1 MERDF
6 ELEYRELK
14 QNETPD
20 LWNRIEAGLSEKK
33 IATAPLENES
43 KSIDIERFAVKK
55 QTSWKRWGLLA
66 AACLCV
72 VIIFPAVMI
81 TLTGSHK
88 SNSSSS
94 SGADSAASTDLMES
108 YTSTDAAASAEPAE
122 AFDTASDNVAAE
134 EGKAEP
140 EYTESTAADAG
151 SSMAG
156 GNETAAMED
165 TEASEEEEEEAAA
178 PEITDGQILEGV
190 VVQILQ
196 VDETEE
202 ETVYQAVVLEADTD
216 AVMESSMQI
225 ELICDDETQYDFI
238 REPREEK
245 RLKKEETYEVSL
257 QYEQGRFVVLTAA
270 EKN

>member
-33 IATAPLENES
+33 IAAVPLETES
-43 KSIDIERFAVKK
+43 KRIDIERYVVKK
-55 QTSWKRWGLLA
+55 QTPWKRWGLLA

-72 VIIFPAVMI
+72 VLLFPAMMAGLI
-81 TLTGSHK
+81 GSSK
-88 SNSSSS
+88 SHS

-108 YTSTDAAASAEPAE
+108 YASAN
-122 AFDTASDNVAAE
+122 TTSE
-134 EGKAEP
+134 EGKAES

-156 GNETAAMED
+156 GSETAAMED
-165 TEASEEEEEEAAA
+165 AEASEEEAEEAAA
-178 PEITDGQILEGV
+178 PEISDGQILEGA

-196 VDETEE
+196 VDETGE

-216 AVMESSMQI
+216 AVMESGMQI

-245 RLKKEETYEVSL
+245 GLKKEEIYEVSL
-257 QYEQGRFVVLTAA
+257 QYEQDRFVVLTAA
-270 EKN
+270 KKN

>member
-33 IATAPLENES
+33 IAAVPSENES
-43 KSIDIERFAVKK
+43 KSIDIEHFVMKK
-55 QTSWKRWGLLA
+55 QTTWKRWGLLA

-72 VIIFPAVMI
+72 VIIIPAVMAGLI
-81 TLTGSHK
+81 GSSK
-88 SNSSSS
+88 STSSGSADTAAGAADMNTSSS
-94 SGADSAASTDLMES
+94 
-108 YTSTDAAASAEPAE
+108 AAASAELSE
-122 AFDTASDNVAAE
+122 AFDTAPAEAAAE

-140 EYTESTAADAG
+140 EYTESTTDDAG

-156 GNETAAMED
+156 GSETAAMED
-165 TEASEEEEEEAAA
+165 TEASEEEAAEAAA
-178 PEITDGQILEGV
+178 PEISDGQILEGA

-196 VDETEE
+196 ADETGE
-202 ETVYQAVVLEADTD
+202 ETVFQAVVLEAETD
-216 AVMESSMQI
+216 AVMESGMQI
-225 ELICDDETQYDFI
+225 ELICNDETQYDFI

-245 RLKKEETYEVSL
+245 GLKKEEIYEVSL
-257 QYEQGRFVVLTAA
+257 QYEQDRFVVLTAA
-270 EKN
+270 

>member
-33 IATAPLENES
+33 IAAVPSENES
-43 KSIDIERFAVKK
+43 KSIDIEHFVMKK
-55 QTSWKRWGLLA
+55 QTTWKRWGLLA

-72 VIIFPAVMI
+72 VIIIPAVMAGLI
-81 TLTGSHK
+81 GSSK
-88 SNSSSS
+88 STSRNS
-94 SGADSAASTDLMES
+94 SGADTASGAADMN
-108 YTSTDAAASAEPAE
+108 TSSSAAASAELAE
-122 AFDTASDNVAAE
+122 AFDTAPDNAAAE
-134 EGKAEP
+134 EEKAEA
-140 EYTESTAADAG
+140 EYTESTTDDAG

-156 GNETAAMED
+156 GSETAAAENA
-165 TEASEEEEEEAAA
+165 EASEEAAA
-178 PEITDGQILEGV
+178 DGAVPEISDGQILEGA

-196 VDETEE
+196 VDETGE

-216 AVMESSMQI
+216 AVMESGMQI
-225 ELICDDETQYDFI
+225 ELICNDETQYDFI

-245 RLKKEETYEVSL
+245 GLKKEETYEGCCDGKRHADRIDM
-257 QYEQGRFVVLTAA
+257 Q
-270 EKN
+270 

>member
-43 KSIDIERFAVKK
+43 KSIDIERFVVKK
-55 QTSWKRWGLLA
+55 QMTWKRWGLLA

-72 VIIFPAVMI
+72 VILFPAMMAGLI
-81 TLTGSHK
+81 GSSK
-88 SNSSSS
+88 SNSRSS
-94 SGADSAASTDLMES
+94 SGADTSASTELMES
-108 YTSTDAAASAEPAE
+108 FTTTEAAADEAFNTAPAE
-122 AFDTASDNVAAE
+122 AAE
-134 EGKAEP
+134 EGKVET
-140 EYTESTAADAG
+140 EYSESTADDTG

-156 GNETAAMED
+156 GSDTAAMD
-165 TEASEEEEEEAAA
+165 GAEASEEEAEEAAT
-178 PEITDGQILEGV
+178 PEISDGQILEGA

-196 VDETEE
+196 VDETGG

-216 AVMESSMQI
+216 AVMESGMQI

-238 REPREEK
+238 SEPREEK
-245 RLKKEETYEVSL
+245 GLKKEETYEVSL
-257 QYEQGRFVVLTAA
+257 QYEQDRFVVLTAA